1 MTRKTS
7 TEKFHEYL
15 DECRETSD
23 SISEFVK
30 AATEN
35 HDSNYGYAAG
45 YLESMIKTVIMELPK
60 ARRAEMRNQ
69 FYELA
74 QKQKNELL
82 IKKIK
87 ETA

>member
-1 MTRKTS
+1 
-7 TEKFHEYL
+7 
-15 DECRETSD
+15 
-23 SISEFVK
+23 
-30 AATEN
+30 
-35 HDSNYGYAAG
+35 
-45 YLESMIKTVIMELPK
+45 
-60 ARRAEMRNQ
+60 MRNQ